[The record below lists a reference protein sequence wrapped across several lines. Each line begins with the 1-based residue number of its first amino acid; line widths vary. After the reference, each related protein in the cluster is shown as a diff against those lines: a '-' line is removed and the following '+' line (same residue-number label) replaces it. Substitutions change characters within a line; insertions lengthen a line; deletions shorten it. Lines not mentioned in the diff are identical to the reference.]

1 VIFLKN
7 KIIFQNPL
15 NILDKVLYNIY
26 RKGGE
31 RMEGIE
37 KALQEIA
44 KAVKGNEA
52 VTSIKITITVKA
64 KPSKATTEKK

>member
-1 VIFLKN
+1 
-7 KIIFQNPL
+7 
-15 NILDKVLYNIY
+15 
-26 RKGGE
+26 
-31 RMEGIE
+31 MEGIE